1 MPGSSKKLQ
10 EARPNGEKSRV
21 EPRRERSYQI
31 QSPLS
36 VINDGQGLF
45 YVKGISYEIFSY
57 IEALRAGWHMTCFHA
72 KGIEKGE

>member
-10 EARPNGEKSRV
+10 EAASE
-21 EPRRERSYQI
+21 RRKKQGGTAKRAI
-31 QSPLS
+31 IPDPIALS
-36 VINDGQGLF
+36 VIDDGQGLF
-45 YVKGISYEIFSY
+45 YVKGISYEILSY